1 MSQKKLFKRESRIIP
16 YKRNNSLKINSVF
29 SKFSPIRKKTLFG
42 NNINIISNKNNIDN
56 NKFIKIQKLSKISLF
71 KNKIEKIN
79 TKNKIDME
87 KAIIERN
94 IFKSK
99 KNFGI
104 DLRKRESSLSIS
116 NKINQGFVSKTIS
129 KDYI

>member
-1 MSQKKLFKRESRIIP
+1 
-16 YKRNNSLKINSVF
+16 
-29 SKFSPIRKKTLFG
+29 
-42 NNINIISNKNNIDN
+42 
-56 NKFIKIQKLSKISLF
+56 
-71 KNKIEKIN
+71 
-79 TKNKIDME
+79 ME